1 MHQLFTY
8 TLLLAVVAAQLFDS
22 FSAARLQ
29 CTEVGC
35 QCSVEARP
43 ARSCCSAIASDDVG
57 GCCDRSRAS
66 CCSSSGTQGSRGGPA
81 ICRCGCQHS
90 STPAPAQTDTTST
103 ELLRLICQSSP
114 AIHAAL
120 VANTTTALDT
130 ATPSSS
136 FYGELSVQPL
146 YCSWLI

>member
-8 TLLLAVVAAQLFDS
+8 TLLLTVVTAQLFGS
-22 FSAARLQ
+22 SAVSRLP
-29 CTEVGC
+29 CAEVGC
-35 QCSVEARP
+35 QCSAEAKS
-43 ARSCCSAIASDDVG
+43 AGSCCSAKASDDVG
-57 GCCDRSRAS
+57 GCCDSSTASS
-66 CCSSSGTQGSRGGPA
+66 CCSGRTQGSQGGHA

-103 ELLRLICQSSP
+103 ELFRLFCQSSP
-114 AIHAAL
+114 AIHTAL
-120 VANTTTALDT
+120 VANATTAFDT
-130 ATPSSS
+130 TPQSSS